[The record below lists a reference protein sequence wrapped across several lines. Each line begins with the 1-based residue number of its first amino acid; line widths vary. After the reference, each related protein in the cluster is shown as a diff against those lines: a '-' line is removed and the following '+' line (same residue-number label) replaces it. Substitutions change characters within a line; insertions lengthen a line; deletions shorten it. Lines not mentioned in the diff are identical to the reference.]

1 MTLPIILYY
10 YGMVSL
16 ISVAAN
22 LLILPTLPIVMGLVF
37 MTGVVAGVPAVEAV
51 VSFAATKM
59 IDYHM
64 AVVDFFGGMKSF
76 MVEIEPY
83 QWWVFLLYI
92 LIVVPLIIGLLRRK
106 KIRQNAEA
114 FCEM

>member
-22 LLILPTLPIVMGLVF
+22 LLILPTLSIAMGLVF
-37 MTGVVAGVPAVEAV
+37 MTGVVAGVPGVEIA
-51 VSFAATKM
+51 VSFVATKM
-59 IDYHM
+59 LDFHM

-83 QWWVFLLYI
+83 QWWVFLIYI
-92 LIVVPLIIGLLRRK
+92 LIIVPLAIGLLRRK
-106 KIRQNAEA
+106 INAVKYRSVL
-114 FCEM
+114 